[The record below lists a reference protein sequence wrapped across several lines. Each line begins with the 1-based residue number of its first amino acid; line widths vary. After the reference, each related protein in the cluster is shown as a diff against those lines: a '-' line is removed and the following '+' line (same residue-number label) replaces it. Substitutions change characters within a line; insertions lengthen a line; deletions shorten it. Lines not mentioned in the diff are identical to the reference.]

1 MNGTY
6 TVDNGTFVSQAVL
19 NRTFQIAKNSS
30 IRWSGSPMTPDLD
43 IIANY
48 RRTVTNTGDYLQMS
62 IAQPV
67 DVVPTTKITNTLT
80 DPDIK
85 FDVTA
90 PDAPSQ
96 VRETLASK
104 INTADEKTIQFGSVL
119 VLNSFNVP
127 NSGGLDFTNISK
139 SLQNTGYNVAFKQ
152 LGSVL
157 NTISSAFQINLDY
170 ISGDA
175 KSNTSDRANTN
186 VSLALSPRIKFKTGL
201 GVPIT
206 KTQNTNANYLSVE
219 GIVEYDW
226 SKNNNGSRLFRA
238 YSKPSN
244 IGITTA
250 ITPGA
255 NQNYGIGVVYSKS
268 FNSLREV
275 FKKKNTTKADSLVSV
290 TNKTDSVKNKA
301 KK

>member
-1 MNGTY
+1 
-6 TVDNGTFVSQAVL
+6 
-19 NRTFQIAKNSS
+19 
-30 IRWSGSPMTPDLD
+30 MTPDLD

-67 DVVPTTKITNTLT
+67 DVVLTTKITNTLT

-139 SLQNTGYNVAFKQ
+139 SLFLENKEELYKT
-152 LGSVL
+152 L
-157 NTISSAFQINLDY
+157 NL
-170 ISGDA
+170 
-175 KSNTSDRANTN
+175 
-186 VSLALSPRIKFKTGL
+186 
-201 GVPIT
+201 
-206 KTQNTNANYLSVE
+206 
-219 GIVEYDW
+219 
-226 SKNNNGSRLFRA
+226 
-238 YSKPSN
+238 
-244 IGITTA
+244 
-250 ITPGA
+250 
-255 NQNYGIGVVYSKS
+255 
-268 FNSLREV
+268 LREV
-275 FKKKNTTKADSLVSV
+275 SQSPKYINLSGEAISNKMIIKNNKMLDSIFQKEKIKYIRFFLIQPERDRFDALRYAL
-290 TNKTDSVKNKA
+290 KYQAFPLFPDDSFPGCGSFQKSIGDARGTVRQPFAELIVFLYNR
-301 KK
+301 